1 MPTGA
6 QLGGELP
13 VVSGI
18 TGTTR
23 LATGGAYSQYVEPV
37 GYFGTSAMDNTGAG
51 YGASVATGSTMMG
64 PAIQTIWSKEILF
77 QSMPVLRFE
86 QFAVKKTELGTMPGL
101 SVNFMRYNNL
111 PIPAG
116 PLMEGVRMK
125 THAITANQY
134 AITVA
139 EQGFAVAVSE
149 LLLNASFDD
158 IMASASRL
166 LGRNM
171 ALYMDNQARDTLARA
186 SSVVLGYQKPGA
198 INTGYGVYEPGTPAT
213 TIAQV
218 VASGTTATIADDY
231 FLTPHAVKDAVEV
244 LSAKNIPRLGETYVC
259 FIHPHQ
265 SRRLRDTPEWIEV
278 TKYAAPGNFML
289 GEIGRLNDVVFIET
303 TQISAPYS
311 QVALDAVDAYPALP
325 GGAHTTANPAAVD
338 WRGNALGLNEAQRAA
353 LAAGTAGG
361 TLPAGAP
368 HAGLTSYDELA
379 DAYAGIDQDPTTA
392 GSTETQVPVDILPQY
407 GRPTPGWGE
416 PWGPYTG
423 AGSGVFEAIMLG
435 DNAFGH
441 AISLPVELRDGGVL
455 DFGREHA
462 LAWYSIWGWGVV
474 TDSSVVKIITN

>member
-1 MPTGA
+1 MAYPNDTGNA
-6 QLGGELP
+6 LGGELP
-13 VVSGI
+13 TVSGI

-23 LATGGAYSQYVEPV
+23 VATGGPYSNYSAPV
-37 GYFGTSAMDNTGAG
+37 GYYGNQTMDNTGVGYAG
-51 YGASVATGSTMMG
+51 SVATGTTMMG

-101 SVNFMRYNNL
+101 TVNFMRYNNL
-111 PIPAG
+111 PMPAG

-158 IMASASRL
+158 VMASASRL

-171 ALYMDNQARDTLARA
+171 ALYMDSQARNTLGRA
-186 SSVVLGYQKPGA
+186 SSVVFGYQKPGA
-198 INTGYGVYEPGTPAT
+198 INTGYGVYEGGTPAPN
-213 TIAQV
+213 IAAV
-218 VASGTTATIADDY
+218 TAAAATTAD
-231 FLTPHAVKDAVEV
+231 LTDNYWFTPYAVKDAVEV
-244 LSAKNIPRLGETYVC
+244 LASKNVPRLGETYVC
-259 FIHPHQ
+259 FVHPHQ

-289 GEIGRLNDVVFIET
+289 GEIGRLDDVVFIET
-303 TQISAPYS
+303 TQIGAPLTTTPGDY
-311 QVALDAVDAYPALP
+311 ATRYPTVP
-325 GGAHTTANPAAVD
+325 GTSVTTPNPFNPD
-338 WRGNALGLNEAQRAA
+338 WRGQELGMTAAQQ
-353 LAAGTAGG
+353 TAGG
-361 TLPAGAP
+361 ISAAYDTSGEYNTATDQWADVKDPGTLDD
-368 HAGLTSYDELA
+368 SV
-379 DAYAGIDQDPTTA
+379 A
-392 GSTETQVPVDILPQY
+392 GSVGL
-407 GRPTPGWGE
+407 PGWGE
-416 PWGPYTG
+416 PWGPTG
-423 AGSGVFEAIMLG
+423 GVYEAIMLG

-474 TDSSVVKIITN
+474 TESSVVKIVTN